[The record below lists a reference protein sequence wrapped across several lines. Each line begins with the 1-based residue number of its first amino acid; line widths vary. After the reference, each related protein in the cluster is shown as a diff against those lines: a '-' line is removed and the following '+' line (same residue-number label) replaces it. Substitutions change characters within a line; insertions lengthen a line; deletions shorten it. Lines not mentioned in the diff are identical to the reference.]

1 MPCLA
6 IPPRFSHPCDSSDGL
21 LDTPRPLKRNL
32 SLRFP
37 VKPSTS
43 GSESASDARSPGVQ
57 KPPIPARSDFRVP
70 PSQYEFLQTAIMR
83 RPGAAPLSINNERNR
98 SNSESILQAGQ
109 SIRSKRMGIVTK
121 KNANF
126 GALDEGR
133 INRNSLHYRGQSDGS
148 ALREKQTNGFRLT
161 QNNSLPEP
169 PDYERRRG
177 TYVRRLSSLS
187 EQKCVTES
195 PDRVIEGGK
204 GVLYALYQVHQH
216 ISSLIHVVNDGS
228 SKRSSLGRVYHNA
241 TTHLERLDQELHD
254 FENVSYTIGDDPGR
268 SSSNVSYACNNCIV
282 AYKQVGNLLFHNTGR
297 LVANGDQRY
306 IRTLVL
312 LLYGSLVEAR
322 NACQSFGVVFGPSRP
337 PRAAENPIPTI
348 EEEGTKRRDRSL
360 TPTRER
366 PNPERRWRNGKA
378 IQQSGHLSLY
388 NSIANVQNAVPLYVN
403 GRSRSNSR
411 TSAFNNSI
419 ASSMV
424 NTPRSGETFS
434 IPATPIT
441 RSRSNSVLGA
451 HAVHTKLA
459 IADDPETDAL
469 FEKIFLGLSC
479 SVDQGLQAIP
489 MVKEHFMSC
498 LKVAQ
503 SSSAPPKI
511 IELWSQLVRL
521 SQFCLDM
528 CDTLKMRL
536 STIKLHEPTVRNRD
550 FWKLCIKYINSV
562 VDLLSS
568 IRSAKHV
575 ELIPT
580 EVLRIIHPVHLSARE
595 ALSDIK
601 GSPWVRLIGNA
612 EPSPLTNGSNRHR
625 PGGSSGSTISP
636 FAPSIPATPLS
647 AALGPAA
654 QATVPS
660 TPSSITASLDRSF
673 QGDVFQRADSLLNL
687 QQTMVYRH

>member
-1 MPCLA
+1 MSCSVN
-6 IPPRFSHPCDSSDGL
+6 PPRFSHLCNSSDGL
-21 LDTPRPLKRNL
+21 LDTPRPFKRNL

-43 GSESASDARSPGVQ
+43 GSESASDARSPGLQ
-57 KPPIPARSDFRVP
+57 KPPIPARSDSRVP
-70 PSQYEFLQTAIMR
+70 SSQYEFLQTAIMR

-148 ALREKQTNGFRLT
+148 ALREKQTNGFRVT
-161 QNNSLPEP
+161 PNNSLPEL
-169 PDYERRRG
+169 PDYDRQRD
-177 TYVRRLSSLS
+177 TYVRRLSSLP
-187 EQKCVTES
+187 EHKCVKES

-216 ISSLIHVVNDGS
+216 VSTLIHVVNDGS

-254 FENVSYTIGDDPGR
+254 FENGSYTIGDDPGR
-268 SSSNVSYACNNCIV
+268 SSNHVSYACSNCIV

-322 NACQSFGVVFGPSRP
+322 NACQSFGVVFGSPRP

-366 PNPERRWRNGKA
+366 PNPERRWRNGRA

-388 NSIANVQNAVPLYVN
+388 NSIANAQNAVPLYVN

-411 TSAFNNSI
+411 TSAFNSSI

-434 IPATPIT
+434 IPATPVI
-441 RSRSNSVLGA
+441 RSRSNSVLGV
-451 HAVHTKLA
+451 HAVQTKLA
-459 IADDPETDAL
+459 VPDDPETDAL
-469 FEKIFLGLSC
+469 FEKIFLGLTC

-489 MVKEHFMSC
+489 MVKEHFMGC

-521 SQFCLDM
+521 SRFCLDM

-601 GSPWVRLIGNA
+601 GSPWVRLIGNT
-612 EPSPLTNGSNRHR
+612 ESSPVTNGSNRHR
-625 PGGSSGSTISP
+625 PGGSSGSTMSP